1 MNEYRMNDVDLQ
13 EFLHSFRDG
22 DGKLPS
28 DFEQLKTEGH
38 YLVHWDLERAFCLKE
53 REIYLK
59 DTMENLLARSIC
71 FFSDMPVSFAA
82 HVKASGRADIEV
94 LDNRRLSMEVKEKQL
109 KGKSITVKY
118 KDGKTDKGPLKTEK
132 YIKGPFGEKVNTIH
146 YACVADALLSL
157 RREVYS
163 ASYEAANER
172 SLSAAVREIHRKRER
187 TLPVKPPGVLR
198 GVMEDLELLLAIR
211 QARYLHGLPDEERI
225 ARLKEQMEKGDYIRI
240 SPEVEAAA
248 KKFRLPRYALQKGGE
263 ISYIH
268 DMQPGDKNSLY
279 LMKRDWLKMLDI
291 LTNEKPVY
299 CSRELLVAMKM
310 EAKQEASSARTE
322 KEADV
327 FGSITRKLSCFLEAV
342 DRHNL
347 THILKGQ
354 AKEWVLPEFIS
365 PDERKKLSSLYRFPE
380 KEVMMVADRKT
391 CYPKAMA
398 R

>member
-198 GVMEDLELLLAIR
+198 GVMEDLKLLLAIR

-225 ARLKEQMEKGDYIRI
+225 ARLKEQMEKGGYIRI
-240 SPEVEAAA
+240 SPEAEAAA

-268 DMQPGDKNSLY
+268 DMQPRDKNSLY

-299 CSRELLVAMKM
+299 CSQELLVAMKM

>member
-1 MNEYRMNDVDLQ
+1 
-13 EFLHSFRDG
+13 
-22 DGKLPS
+22 
-28 DFEQLKTEGH
+28 
-38 YLVHWDLERAFCLKE
+38 
-53 REIYLK
+53 
-59 DTMENLLARSIC
+59 
-71 FFSDMPVSFAA
+71 
-82 HVKASGRADIEV
+82 
-94 LDNRRLSMEVKEKQL
+94 
-109 KGKSITVKY
+109 
-118 KDGKTDKGPLKTEK
+118 
-132 YIKGPFGEKVNTIH
+132 
-146 YACVADALLSL
+146 
-157 RREVYS
+157 
-163 ASYEAANER
+163 
-172 SLSAAVREIHRKRER
+172 
-187 TLPVKPPGVLR
+187 
-198 GVMEDLELLLAIR
+198 
-211 QARYLHGLPDEERI
+211 
-225 ARLKEQMEKGDYIRI
+225 MEKGDYIGI
-240 SPEVEAAA
+240 SPEAEAAA

-268 DMQPGDKNSLY
+268 DMQPRDKNSLY
-279 LMKRDWLKMLDI
+279 LMKRDWLRMLDI